1 MRDGEEAAMNRDR
14 AERLILYLEDAE
26 AALQRALRAASGF
39 AKEERLK
46 FSESLYEAI
55 AALNSDVW
63 KPIYD
68 AYPDLAPE
76 YEDLEPPTISSELS
90 WNEVRLEHPLTEKD
104 VDDILFPLLKSHWQK
119 VALVLVKARDSCNL
133 EGLSISYEVLAARL
147 RDLADRNE
155 IEGIGDLRYWR
166 FSEVRL
172 KD

>member
-1 MRDGEEAAMNRDR
+1 MNRDR

-155 IEGIGDLRYWR
+155 IEGIGDLRIWR